1 MNKTWKRQVFRHTAL
16 YTAIL
21 MFSHTGGGG
30 GAQAQ
35 TQTQTH
41 KYAIVMNG
49 QNLPEVKWGQDY
61 KKLAQKSNERQFTHT
76 TNFHIKKNVTLS
88 FNNIDEVVAEK
99 KDVVVFG
106 TATYLPPYGKVSGFD
121 ADKLKK
127 RGDALGW
134 IKTTKPGL
142 VGYSYEGVTCQNN
155 YNNAS
160 SGCPELIY
168 KTQFSFGQQGL
179 KKKTTG
185 GLDIAE
191 DKSRDNSPIYKLQDY
206 PGLGVSFNLSS
217 ESLVKSIKYNKI
229 ISSFSEGVTQ
239 QNGTQNQHKDKNLV
253 YTTGDYQYKNK
264 YSSRYVGQNEH
275 SAIAFYLNAKLHLL
289 DKKNIKN
296 IAQGKTVNLGT
307 LKSYVEPTAEWK
319 NKRQNYF
326 QGNWTFEDKGT
337 VSVKLKLPEVKAG
350 RCVNKNNPNPNAK
363 APSPALTAPALWFG
377 PVQNGKVQMYSA
389 SVSTYPDSSSSQ
401 IFLQNLSR
409 KDDTSKPG
417 RYSLKPLSTS
427 EIKSKEPNFTGR
439 QTIIRLDG
447 RVQQI
452 KLGQSNNEVVGFNGN
467 SNNATFGI
475 VSEGSFMPDTSEWKK
490 VLLPWTVRVFA
501 DDSKFK
507 EFNKEE
513 KDNKPKYS
521 QKYRSRDNG
530 KRERNLGDI
539 VNSPIVAVGGYLATS
554 ANDGMVHIFKK
565 GNGGDE
571 RNYSLKLSY
580 IPGTMPRKDIE
591 NKDSTLAKELR
602 AFAEKG
608 YVGDRYGVDGG
619 FVLRQVNLNGK
630 DHVFMFGAMGFG
642 GRGAYAL
649 DLTKADGSDPTKAS
663 LFDVKDNGNNGNNGN
678 NRVELGYTVGTP
690 QIGKTHNGKY
700 AAFLASGYA
709 TKKID
714 DPTNKTALYVY
725 DLENNGNLIKKIEVK
740 DGKGGLSSPTL
751 VDKDLDGTVDI
762 AYAGDRGGKMYRF
775 DLSGQSPDQ
784 WTVRPIFEGTKPITS
799 APAISQLK
807 DKRVVIFGTGS
818 DLSEEDVDNMEE
830 QYIYGIF
837 DDDTATTGTVNFSG
851 SGGGLLEQVLSRDN
865 DNKTLF
871 LTDYKRSDGS
881 GSKGWVVKLK
891 DGQRVTVKPTVVL
904 RTAFVTIRKYNDGGC
919 GAETAI
925 LGINTADGGKLTKK
939 SARPIVP
946 DANKDVAQYSGHK
959 QTTKGKSI
967 PIGCMQKGN
976 EIVCPNGY
984 VYDKPV
990 NVRYLDE
997 KKTDG
1002 FSTTADG
1009 DAGGSGIDP
1018 AGKRSGKNNRCFSQ
1032 KGVRTLLMND
1042 LDSLDITGPTCGMK
1056 RISWRE
1062 VFY

>member
-1 MNKTWKRQVFRHTAL
+1 IIMNEGNQLEVKQNGQYSTIKDKDRERK
-16 YTAIL
+16 YT
-21 MFSHTGGGG
+21 HHHQGTGGGS
-30 GAQAQ
+30 
-35 TQTQTH
+35 
-41 KYAIVMNG
+41 V
-49 QNLPEVKWGQDY
+49 
-61 KKLAQKSNERQFTHT
+61 
-76 TNFHIKKNVTLS
+76 S
-88 FNNIDEVVAEK
+88 FNNSDELVSQQSGTA
-99 KDVVVFG
+99 VFG

-121 ADKLKK
+121 ADGLKK
-127 RGDALGW
+127 RNNAAGW
-134 IKTTKPGL
+134 IRTTRIAL
-142 VGYSYEGVTCQNN
+142 AGYSYADVVCRS
-155 YNNAS
+155 NA
-160 SGCPELIY
+160 GCPKLVY
-168 KTQFSFGQQGL
+168 KTQFSFDNPDL
-179 KKKTTG
+179 AKTG
-185 GLDIAE
+185 GVLDRHTE
-191 DKSRDNSPIYKLQDY
+191 PSRDNSPIYKLKDH
-206 PGLGVSFNLSS
+206 PWLGVSFNLGA
-217 ESLVKSIKYNKI
+217 EGTAKNGKVTNKLV
-229 ISSFSEGVTQ
+229 SSFDEKNS
-239 QNGTQNQHKDKNLV
+239 NNNLV
-253 YTTGDYQYKNK
+253 YTTEGGDISLGNRHRETTAMAY
-264 YSSRYVGQNEH
+264 
-275 SAIAFYLNAKLHLL
+275 YLNAKLHLL
-289 DKKNIKN
+289 DKKQIQNITD
-296 IAQGKTVNLGT
+296 KTVLLGV
-307 LKSYVEPTAEWK
+307 LRPSIDV
-319 NKRQNYF
+319 R
-326 QGNWTFEDKGT
+326 QGNTGISGLLTFWARWDIKDTGKI
-337 VSVKLKLPEVKAG
+337 SVKLKLPEVKAG
-350 RCVNKNNPNPNAK
+350 RCINANNPNKSTK

-377 PVQNGKVQMYSA
+377 PVQNGKAEMYSA
-389 SVSTYPDSSSSQ
+389 SVSTYPDSSSSR
-401 IFLQNLSR
+401 IYLQNLKR
-409 KDDTSKPG
+409 KTDPNKPG
-417 RYSLKPLSTS
+417 RYSLADLT
-427 EIKSKEPNFTGR
+427 KSDIESRQPGFTGR
-439 QTIIRLDG
+439 QTVIRLDSG
-447 RVQQI
+447 VQQI
-452 KLGQSNNEVVGFNGN
+452 KLQGNEVANFNGN
-467 SNNATFGI
+467 DGKNDTFGI

-490 VLLPWTVRVFA
+490 VLLPWTVRA
-501 DDSKFK
+501 SNDDGQFNT
-507 EFNKEE
+507 FNKEE
-513 KDNKPKYS
+513 KNNDNKPKYS
-521 QKYRSRDNG
+521 QKYRSRDNNN
-530 KRERNLGDI
+530 RDLGDI
-539 VNSPIVAVGGYLATS
+539 VNSPIVAVGEYLATS

-591 NKDSTLAKELR
+591 SKESTLAKELR

-619 FVLRQVNLNGK
+619 FVLREVELSGK
-630 DHVFMFGAMGFG
+630 KHVFMFGAMGFG

-649 DLTKADGSDPTKAS
+649 DLSKIDSGNGNLADVS
-663 LFDVKDNGNNGNNGN
+663 LFDVKHDKNGKNSNNSNNS
-678 NRVELGYTVGTP
+678 VQLGYTVGTP

-709 TKKID
+709 TKQID
-714 DPTNKTALYVY
+714 SGENKTALYVY
-725 DLENNGNLIKKIEVK
+725 DLESNNGTLIRKIEVPS
-740 DGKGGLSSPTL
+740 GKGGLSSPTL

-762 AYAGDRGGKMYRF
+762 AYAGDRGGNMYRF
-775 DLSGQSPDQ
+775 DLSSQSPDQ
-784 WTVRPIFEGTKPITS
+784 WTVRAIFKGDKPITS

-818 DLSEEDVDNMEE
+818 DLSEDDVDSKEI
-830 QYIYGIF
+830 QHVYGIF
-837 DDDTATTGTVNFSG
+837 DNDTDTGTAQDG
-851 SGGGLLEQVLSRDN
+851 QGKGLLEQHLTQED
-865 DNKTLF
+865 KTLF

-881 GSKGWVVKLK
+881 GNKGWIVKLK

-904 RTAFVTIRKYNDGGC
+904 RTAFVTIHKYTGTDKC

-946 DANKDVAQYSGHK
+946 EANQAVAQYSGHK

-997 KKTDG
+997 KKIDG

>member
-30 GAQAQ
+30 AQA
-35 TQTQTH
+35 QTQTH
-41 KYAIVMNG
+41 KYAIVLNA
-49 QNLPEVKWGQDY
+49 QKLPEVKWGNDY
-61 KKLAQKSNERQFTHT
+61 NKLAQKSNEREVTHT
-76 TNFHIKKNVTLS
+76 SSFYVAKKSISFS
-88 FNNIDEVVAEK
+88 FNNNDEVVAEK
-99 KDVVVFG
+99 KDTVVFG
-106 TATYLPPYGKVSGFD
+106 AATYLPPYGKVSGFD
-121 ADKLKK
+121 TAKLTERKNAVDQI
-127 RGDALGW
+127 G
-134 IKTTKPGL
+134 TTHPGL
-142 VGYSYEGVTCQNN
+142 IGYSYQDSTC
-155 YNNAS
+155 S
-160 SGCPELIY
+160 SGNCPEVAY
-168 KTQFSFGQQGL
+168 RTQFTFGNSSL
-179 KKKTTG
+179 AKKTNGG
-185 GLDIAE
+185 GLDIYE
-191 DKSRDNSPIYKLQDY
+191 DKSRDNSPIYKLKDH
-206 PGLGVSFNLSS
+206 PWLGVSFNLGGESS
-217 ESLVKSIKYNKI
+217 FKPKRQGSLV
-229 ISSFSEGVTQ
+229 SSFSEDVTQ
-239 QNGTQNQHKDKNLV
+239 NNNNQHKDKNLV
-253 YTTGDYQYKNK
+253 YTTDDYKSQNNKNHQDK
-264 YSSRYVGQNEH
+264 HHAV
-275 SAIAFYLNAKLHLL
+275 AFYLNAKLHLL
-289 DKKNIKN
+289 DKKHIKN
-296 IAQGKTVNLGT
+296 IVQGKTVNLGI
-307 LKSYVEPTAEWK
+307 LKTRIEPTDRWK
-319 NKRQNYF
+319 NQK
-326 QGNWTFEDKGT
+326 GNFFNGGTWTYEDKGV
-337 VSVKLKLPEVKAG
+337 VSVKLKLPQVKAD
-350 RCVNKNNPNPNAK
+350 RCINKPNPNPK
-363 APSPALTAPALWFG
+363 AQALSPALTAPALWFG

-389 SVSTYPDSSSSQ
+389 SVSTYPDSSSSR
-401 IFLQNLSR
+401 IYLQNLKR
-409 KDDTSKPG
+409 KTDPNKPG
-417 RYSLKPLSTS
+417 RYSLADLT
-427 EIKSKEPNFTGR
+427 KSDIESRQPGFTGR
-439 QTIIRLDG
+439 QTVIRLDSG
-447 RVQQI
+447 VQQI
-452 KLGQSNNEVVGFNGN
+452 KLQGNEVANFNGN
-467 SNNATFGI
+467 DGKNDTFGI

-490 VLLPWTVRVFA
+490 VLLPWTVRA
-501 DDSKFK
+501 SNDDNQFK
-507 EFNKEE
+507 TINQQLNQQLNQQKIQ
-513 KDNKPKYS
+513 YS
-521 QKYRSRDNG
+521 QRYRIRENGNNSKRD
-530 KRERNLGDI
+530 LGDI
-539 VNSPIVAVGGYLATS
+539 VNSPIVAVGEYLATS
-554 ANDGMVHIFKK
+554 ANDGMVHIFKQS
-565 GNGGDE
+565 GGDE

-580 IPGTMPRKDIE
+580 IPGTMPRKDIQNIE
-591 NKDSTLAKELR
+591 STLAKELR

-619 FVLRQVNLNGK
+619 FVLREVEWNGQK
-630 DHVFMFGAMGFG
+630 RVFMFGAMGFG

-649 DLTKADGSDPTKAS
+649 DLTKADSNNPTAVS
-663 LFDVKDNGNNGNNGN
+663 LFDVKNDNNGKNSNNS
-678 NRVELGYTVGTP
+678 VQLGYTVGTP

-709 TKKID
+709 TKTID
-714 DPTNKTALYVY
+714 STDNKTALYVY
-725 DLENNGNLIKKIEVK
+725 DLESNNGTLIRKIEVT

-762 AYAGDRGGKMYRF
+762 AYAGDRGGNMYRF
-775 DLSGQSPDQ
+775 DLKDWSVRTIFSGN
-784 WTVRPIFEGTKPITS
+784 KPITS

-818 DLSEEDVDNMEE
+818 DLSEDDVDNTDE

-837 DDDTATTGTVNFSG
+837 DDDTATTGSVNFSG

-865 DNKTLF
+865 NNKTLF

-881 GSKGWVVKLK
+881 GDKGWVVKLEA
-891 DGQRVTVKPTVVL
+891 GQRVTVKPTVVL
-904 RTAFVTIRKYNDGGC
+904 RTAFVTIRKYTDNGC

-946 DANKDVAQYSGHK
+946 DTNTAVAQYSGHK
-959 QTTKGKSI
+959 KDTNGKSI

-1018 AGKRSGKNNRCFSQ
+1018 DGKRSGKNNRCFSQ

>member
-1 MNKTWKRQVFRHTAL
+1 MNKTLKRQVFRHTAL
-16 YTAIL
+16 YAAIL

-30 GAQAQ
+30 AMA
-35 TQTQTH
+35 QTH
-41 KYAIVMNG
+41 KYAIIMNERN
-49 QNLPEVKWGQDY
+49 QPEVKGNGQYSTIKDKGREREYTHHKY
-61 KKLAQKSNERQFTHT
+61 KMGGGS
-76 TNFHIKKNVTLS
+76 VS
-88 FNNIDEVVAEK
+88 FNNSDELVSRQSGTA
-99 KDVVVFG
+99 VFG

-121 ADKLKK
+121 DKRLKE
-127 RGDALGW
+127 RGNAVNW
-134 IKTTKPGL
+134 IHTTHPGL
-142 VGYSYEGVTCQNN
+142 IGYSY
-155 YNNAS
+155 AS
-160 SGCPELIY
+160 VVCRDSTDCPKLVY
-168 KTQFSFGQQGL
+168 KTRFSFDNTGL
-179 KKKTTG
+179 AKNAG
-185 GLDIAE
+185 SLDRHP
-191 DKSRDNSPIYKLQDY
+191 DPSRDNSPIYKLKDH
-206 PGLGVSFNLSS
+206 PWLGVSFNLGS
-217 ESLVKSIKYNKI
+217 ENTVKNGNSFNRL
-229 ISSFSEGVTQ
+229 ISSFNENNNNQTIVSTTESSPISLGDQ
-239 QNGTQNQHKDKNLV
+239 QRAHTAVV
-253 YTTGDYQYKNK
+253 Y
-264 YSSRYVGQNEH
+264 
-275 SAIAFYLNAKLHLL
+275 YLNAKLHLL
-289 DKKNIKN
+289 DKKGIKDITN
-296 IAQGKTVNLGT
+296 KTVRLGV
-307 LKSYVEPTAEWK
+307 LKPSIDVKTQKTGTAGILSFWA
-319 NKRQNYF
+319 
-326 QGNWTFEDKGT
+326 NWDIKDTGQIP
-337 VSVKLKLPEVKAG
+337 VKLDLQQVKAG
-350 RCVNKNNPNPNAK
+350 RCVNKNNPNHNSK

-377 PVQNGKVQMYSA
+377 PVQNGKAQMYSA
-389 SVSTYPDSSSSQ
+389 SVSTYPDSSSSR
-401 IFLQNLSR
+401 IFLQNLKR
-409 KDDTSKPG
+409 KDDPNKPG
-417 RYSLKPLSTS
+417 RHSLEPLNDTQ
-427 EIKSKEPNFTGR
+427 IKSKEPSFTGR
-439 QTIIRLDG
+439 QTVIRLDDG
-447 RVQQI
+447 VREI
-452 KLGQSNNEVVGFNGN
+452 KLDKSNEVTGLNGN
-467 SNNATFGI
+467 DGKNDTFGI
-475 VSEGSFMPDTSEWKK
+475 VSEGSFTPDVSEWKK
-490 VLLPWTVRVFA
+490 VLLPWTVRGSA
-501 DDSKFK
+501 DDGRFK
-507 EFNKEE
+507 SINQESS
-513 KDNKPKYS
+513 KYS
-521 QKYRSRDNG
+521 QRYRIRENGNNSKRD
-530 KRERNLGDI
+530 LGDI
-539 VNSPIVAVGGYLATS
+539 VNSPIVAVGEYLATS

-565 GNGGDE
+565 NGGSDE
-571 RNYSLKLSY
+571 RSYNLKLSY

-690 QIGKTHNGKY
+690 QIGKTHDGKY

-709 TKKID
+709 TKDINS
-714 DPTNKTALYVY
+714 TENQTALYVY
-725 DLENNGNLIKKIEVK
+725 DLENNNGTLIRKIEVTG
-740 DGKGGLSSPTL
+740 GKGGLSSPTL

-762 AYAGDRGGKMYRF
+762 AYAGDRGGNMYRF
-775 DLSGQSPDQ
+775 DLSNNDPTKWSVRTIFKGTPD
-784 WTVRPIFEGTKPITS
+784 KPITS
-799 APAISQLK
+799 APAVSKLK

-818 DLSEEDVDNMEE
+818 DLSEEDVLSTDE
-830 QYIYGIF
+830 QHIYGIF
-837 DDDTATTGTVNFSG
+837 DDDTATTGSVNFSG
-851 SGGGLLEQVLSRDN
+851 LGGGLLEQELKQEG
-865 DNKTLF
+865 KTLF

-881 GSKGWVVKLK
+881 GNKGWVVKLK

-904 RTAFVTIRKYNDGGC
+904 RTAFVTIHKYTGTDKC

-946 DANKDVAQYSGHK
+946 EANQAVAQYSGHK
-959 QTTKGKSI
+959 QTAKGKSI

-1018 AGKRSGKNNRCFSQ
+1018 DGKRSGKNNRCFSQ

-1062 VFY
+1062 VFF